1 MNSEQEER
9 AGGATE
15 ETADTMLNSSIAA
28 RIESEQVTAAPGGAI
43 EIVVVPGD
51 ATKGAATV
59 PTTTAATAVATT
71 TTATVTGVGENE
83 PLPPDNAR
91 IRDSLEAIK
100 TAVVWLVVI
109 NILTVLSPL
118 LRVPLKWTLAVGV
131 LLIVSSLVLGCVAY
145 LKARGAQRRIPE

>member
-43 EIVVVPGD
+43 EIVVPGD
-51 ATKGAATV
+51 ATKGAGTV
-59 PTTTAATAVATT
+59 PTTTAATAVAIT

-83 PLPPDNAR
+83 PLPLDNAR

-131 LLIVSSLVLGCVAY
+131 LLIVGSLVLGCVAY